1 MAWLRSLK
9 AFFLAILGYG
19 LRPRVIKSHKTVVV
33 ALTQGRMEVFKTME
47 TLSELWL
54 NHLNVDKRI
63 IEEDG
68 ISWNS

>member
-1 MAWLRSLK
+1 M
-9 AFFLAILGYG
+9 
-19 LRPRVIKSHKTVVV
+19 IKNHKTVVV
-33 ALTQGRMEVFKTME
+33 APTQGRIEVFKTME

>member
-1 MAWLRSLK
+1 M
-9 AFFLAILGYG
+9 
-19 LRPRVIKSHKTVVV
+19 IKSHKTVVV